1 MPVQEGVVMETPIKI
16 ETFVL
21 KSVDGA
27 GKDLSIEVTAGADGY
42 ALLIR
47 PKGFGD
53 NGSMP
58 GFGTPLM
65 VENRGGVP
73 FVCVWDDIN
82 REDTSHVISLEKA
95 AEDKYGEVDP
105 GSRCQFCG
113 GPNH

>member
-1 MPVQEGVVMETPIKI
+1 METPIKI

-21 KSVDGA
+21 KSVEGD
-27 GKDLSIEVTAGADGY
+27 GKDLVLEVTAGADGY

-53 NGSMP
+53 NGSMT

-65 VENRGGVP
+65 VENRGGIP

-82 REDTSHVISLEKA
+82 REDTSHVISLEHA
-95 AEDKYGEVDP
+95 AEDKYVPEPPASD
-105 GSRCQFCG
+105 FL
-113 GPNH
+113 